1 MTKDFLYNKTT
12 LDNGLRVV
20 TEKIPYVHSVSIGLW
35 ILAGTV
41 DESRD
46 NNGVAHFL
54 EHMVFKGTESRSSF
68 EIADSLEALGGHLN
82 AFTSK
87 EITCYYAHVL
97 DENIDLAVDIL
108 TDLIMHPR
116 LADEDISK
124 EKQVVVEEI
133 NELKDSPEE
142 LVQEYFIQSLYE
154 PHPISFSTLGT
165 KESVNSLTRRKIL
178 DFLKSNYTA
187 DRIVVAAAGNLEHE
201 KIVELSR
208 KYLQELP
215 VSSNRNS
222 NSLPKEKQI
231 TKRVSNNF
239 LQAHICMGRRS
250 FSYSD
255 KRRYPMLLLNTILG
269 FGMSSKLFQNI
280 REKHG
285 LAYSIY
291 SFADFLKNTGV
302 FGIYLGTDKE
312 KIDKAIELIETEL
325 DTFKCNLVDKEEL
338 EKKKNQLKGNL
349 LLGLESTSN
358 RMNRLAKTEINYNR
372 FFSINTII
380 TSIDSV
386 TIDQIYELSCWLFKE
401 KKLSKIILE
410 PAG

>member
-12 LDNGLRVV
+12 LNNGLRVV

-35 ILAGTV
+35 ILSGTI
-41 DESRD
+41 DETRE

-54 EHMVFKGTESRSSF
+54 EHMVFKGTESRSAF

-82 AFTSK
+82 AFTGK
-87 EITCYYAHVL
+87 EITCYYAHIL

-108 TDLIMHPR
+108 TDLIMNPG
-116 LADEDISK
+116 LSEEDISK
-124 EKQVVVEEI
+124 EKQVVLEEI
-133 NELKDSPEE
+133 NELKDSPDE

-165 KESVNSLTRRKIL
+165 KISVNSLTRKNIL
-178 DFLKSNYTA
+178 DFLKLNYTA
-187 DRIVVAAAGNLEHE
+187 DRIVVAAAGNLKHE

-208 KYLQELP
+208 KFLQKLP
-215 VSSNRNS
+215 VSSKRNS
-222 NSLPKEKQI
+222 SSLPEENQI
-231 TKRVSNNF
+231 TKRISNNF
-239 LQAHICMGRRS
+239 QQAHICMGRRS

-255 KRRYPMLLLNTILG
+255 QRRYPMLLLNTILG

-302 FGIYLGTDKE
+302 FGIYLGTDKD
-312 KIDKAIELIETEL
+312 KIDKAIELVEFEL
-325 DTFKCNLVDKEEL
+325 DAFKCNPVGEEEL
-338 EKKKNQLKGNL
+338 IKKKNQLKGNL

-372 FFSINTII
+372 FFSINSII
-380 TSIDSV
+380 TAIDSV
-386 TIDQIYELSCWLFKE
+386 TIDQIYDISCWLFE
-401 KKLSKIILE
+401 EGKLSKFILE